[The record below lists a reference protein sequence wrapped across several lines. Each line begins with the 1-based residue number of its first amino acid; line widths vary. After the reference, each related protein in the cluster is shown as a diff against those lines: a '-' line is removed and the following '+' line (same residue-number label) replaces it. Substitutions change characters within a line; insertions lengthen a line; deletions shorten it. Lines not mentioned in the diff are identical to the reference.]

1 MNLLKNMVPVALSAT
16 ILACAP
22 SLALAQE
29 AAVDEFV
36 YIGSRTT
43 KERNARGNGIE
54 IYRVNADGEWVHCET
69 VGDLVNPSFLI
80 MNADRSLLFTV
91 HGDLKEASSFRVDPD
106 TGSLEKLST
115 VNVEGANP
123 VHLALDGAEKH
134 LIVANYKTGSV
145 VSLPVN
151 EGGVLGTVISKIDLP
166 GEPGPHRDEQPS
178 SHPHQILPDGTGQR
192 YIVPDKGLDKIFVL
206 RADESGILT
215 VQSEVATREG
225 AGPRHGDFSP
235 DGQTVYV
242 INELDSTIAGYR
254 YEDGRLAP
262 SQIVSTL
269 PEDFTGNSR
278 GAAIDVSPDGRYVYA
293 TNRGHDS
300 VVRFAVDASNGWL
313 SDPQW
318 FGSGGERPR
327 FMMVSPTG
335 DKVLVANELTDTI
348 IRFKIAE
355 DGILTEGEQVAETGS
370 PVSIVFGDQAK

>member
-1 MNLLKNMVPVALSAT
+1 MNFLKNMVPVALSAT
-16 ILACAP
+16 IFACGP

-29 AAVDEFV
+29 AASDEFV

-54 IYRVNADGEWVHCET
+54 IYRVNADGQWAHRET

-80 MNADRSLLFTV
+80 MNADQSLMFTV
-91 HGDLKEASSFRVDPD
+91 HGDLEEVSSFRVDPD
-106 TGSLEKLST
+106 TGLLYKLST

-123 VHLALDGAEKH
+123 VHLSLDGAEKH

-151 EGGVLGTVISKIDLP
+151 EDGALGTVISKIDLP

-178 SHPHQILPDGTGQR
+178 SHPHQVLPDGTGQR
-192 YIVPDKGLDKIFVL
+192 FIVPDKGLDKIFVL
-206 RADESGILT
+206 SADQSGALT
-215 VQSEVATREG
+215 IRSAVSTREG

-254 YEDGRLAP
+254 YEDGELAP
-262 SQIVSTL
+262 FQVVSTL
-269 PEDFTGNSR
+269 PDDFTGNSR
-278 GAAIDVSPDGRYVYA
+278 GAAIDVSSDGRYVYA

-300 VVRFAVDASNGWL
+300 VVRFAADASTGRL

-318 FGSGGERPR
+318 IGSGGERPR
-327 FMMVSPTG
+327 FMVIAPSG
-335 DKVLVANELTDTI
+335 EKLLVANELTDTI
-348 IRFKIAE
+348 VSFRIAE
-355 DGILTEGEQVAETGS
+355 DGILTEGEQVVETGS

>member
-1 MNLLKNMVPVALSAT
+1 M
-16 ILACAP
+16 
-22 SLALAQE
+22 
-29 AAVDEFV
+29 
-36 YIGSRTT
+36 
-43 KERNARGNGIE
+43 
-54 IYRVNADGEWVHCET
+54 
-69 VGDLVNPSFLI
+69 
-80 MNADRSLLFTV
+80 
-91 HGDLKEASSFRVDPD
+91 HGDLDEASSFRVDPD

-115 VNVEGANP
+115 AKVEGANP
-123 VHLALDGAEKH
+123 VHLALDRDEKH
-134 LIVANYKTGSV
+134 LIIANYKTGSV
-145 VSLPVN
+145 VSLPIN
-151 EGGVLGTVISKIDLP
+151 EDGALGTVISKLDLP

-178 SHPHQILPDGTGQR
+178 SHPHQILPDMTGQR
-192 YIVPDKGLDKIFVL
+192 FIVPDKGLDKIFVL
-206 RADESGILT
+206 SVDESGILAI
-215 VQSEVATREG
+215 QSEVTTREG

-235 DGQTVYV
+235 DGQSVYV

-262 SQIVSTL
+262 FQIVSTL

-300 VVRFAVDASNGWL
+300 VVRFAVDASNGRL

-318 FGSGGERPR
+318 IGSGGERPR
-327 FMMVSPTG
+327 FMMVAPTG

-348 IRFKIAE
+348 ISFKIAE